1 MPFQPQLA
9 AQDEFRALTRRGGL
23 ELLVNRLLG
32 RRTGLSAYDSERRRL
47 CNPALGQRTLQDI
60 CLSRVVGSVGR
71 SHDYTPTFLPRQSG
85 DEARWVRVRLAA
97 ENEGLPPIEV
107 YQLGENYFVLDGHH
121 RVSVSKRLGAT
132 SIEAYVTT
140 MASLE
145 DKPKSSRR

>member
-1 MPFQPQLA
+1 MSFQPQLA

-32 RRTGLSAYDSERRRL
+32 RQTQLPTFDSERKRL
-47 CNPALGQRTLQDI
+47 CNPALGSRTLQDI
-60 CLSRVVGSVGR
+60 CLNRVVGSVGR
-71 SHDYTPTFLPRQSG
+71 SRDYTPTFLPRQNG

-107 YQLGENYFVLDGHH
+107 YQLGEDYFVLDGHH

-140 MASLE
+140 VAPVKNKNAP
-145 DKPKSSRR
+145 DD